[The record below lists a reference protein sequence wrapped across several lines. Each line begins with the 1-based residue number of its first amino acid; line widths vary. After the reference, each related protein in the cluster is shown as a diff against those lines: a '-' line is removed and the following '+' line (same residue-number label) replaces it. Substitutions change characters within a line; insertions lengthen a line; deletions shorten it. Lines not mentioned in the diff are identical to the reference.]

1 LVVGDALQS
10 MISLLRPALQVGFL
24 AWLFYRFYVTIA
36 QTKAQQLVKVLVV
49 MFAFYAVSY
58 ILKLDVLLWFFQYIS
73 IPATIFI
80 CIVYQPELRRSFTQL
95 WSGRS
100 RLFRIGTQT
109 TSSDQIDSIL
119 NACNV
124 LVNKRRGALIVFP
137 RRLGI
142 KNITDS
148 GTRLNADLSTSLI
161 LTVFDHDTP
170 LHDGAMVVQG
180 GRILAAGCYLPLSEQ
195 TDIKKSFGTRHRAAL
210 GLAEES
216 DAVVLIVSEE
226 TGAISMTYN
235 ANLYY
240 DLDTGTIK
248 RMLLALFSYHDITPE
263 DLLQE
268 TGSDEAE

>member
-1 LVVGDALQS
+1 MVSDAIQNL
-10 MISLLRPALQVGFL
+10 LAFLRPALQVGIL
-24 AWLFYRFYVTIA
+24 AWVFYRFYEAIA
-36 QTKAQQLVKVLVV
+36 QTKAQQIVKIIIVL
-49 MFAFYAVSY
+49 FASYAISY
-58 ILKLDVLLWFFQYIS
+58 ILKLEVLLWFFKIS
-73 IPATIFI
+73 AIPATIFI

-100 RLFRIGTQT
+100 RLFRLGAQT
-109 TSSDQIDSIL
+109 TTGDQIDSIL

-142 KNITDS
+142 KNIIDS
-148 GTRLNADLSTSLI
+148 GTRVNADLSTSLI

-170 LHDGAMVVQG
+170 LHDGAMIIQN
-180 GRILAAGCYLPLSEQ
+180 GRIVAAGCYLPLSEQ
-195 TDIKKSFGTRHRAAL
+195 TDIKKSFGTRHRAGL
-210 GLAEES
+210 GMAEES

-240 DLDTGTIK
+240 DLDPNTIK

-263 DLLQE
+263 ELLQE
-268 TGSDEAE
+268 ASGDEAE

>member
-1 LVVGDALQS
+1 MVSDTMQTLLKF
-10 MISLLRPALQVGFL
+10 LRPTLQVGVL
-24 AWLFYRFYVTIA
+24 AWVFYRFYVAIA
-36 QTKAQQLVKVLVV
+36 QTKAQQIIKVLVV
-49 MFAFYAVSY
+49 LFASYAVSY
-58 ILKLDVLLWFFQYIS
+58 ILQLEVLLWFFRYIS
-73 IPATIFI
+73 VPATIFI
-80 CIVYQPELRRSFTQL
+80 CIVYQPELRRSFTQV

-142 KNITDS
+142 KNIIDS

-216 DAVVLIVSEE
+216 DAVVLVVSEE

-240 DLDTGTIK
+240 DLDPNTIK

-263 DLLQE
+263 EILQE
-268 TGSDEAE
+268 AGSDEVE

>member
-1 LVVGDALQS
+1 MGSGAMQTVFA
-10 MISLLRPALQVGFL
+10 ILRPVVQVGAL
-24 AWLFYRFYVTIA
+24 AWVFYRFYAAVA
-36 QTKAQQLVKVLVV
+36 QTKAQQIIKVLVAL
-49 MFAFYAVSY
+49 FAAYALSY
-58 ILKLDVLLWFFQYIS
+58 ILKLEVLLWFFKKIS

-80 CIVYQPELRRSFTQL
+80 CIVYQPELRRSFTQV

-119 NACNV
+119 NACTV

-142 KNITDS
+142 KTIIDS

-170 LHDGAMVVQG
+170 LHDGAMVIQG
-180 GRILAAGCYLPLSEQ
+180 GKILAAGCYLPLSEQ
-195 TDIKKSFGTRHRAAL
+195 TDIKRNFGTRHRAAL

-240 DLDTGTIK
+240 DLDVATIK
-248 RMLLALFSYHDITPE
+248 RMLLALFNYHDITTE
-263 DLLQE
+263 DLLVEEAGDE
-268 TGSDEAE
+268 TE